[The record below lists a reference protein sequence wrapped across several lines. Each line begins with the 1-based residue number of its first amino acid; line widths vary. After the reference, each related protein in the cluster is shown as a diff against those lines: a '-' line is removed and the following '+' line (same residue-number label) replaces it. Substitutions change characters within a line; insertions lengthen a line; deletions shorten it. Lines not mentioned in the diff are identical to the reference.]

1 MRKLAGEPI
10 GLWRQNRRRARGSAT
25 APTAVFRNWYSGTPR
40 KTAPVLSDKASHLTV
55 SNESSEI
62 LCAREVAR

>member
-1 MRKLAGEPI
+1 LASGGKTGVE
-10 GLWRQNRRRARGSAT
+10 RAGALHR
-25 APTAVFRNWYSGTPR
+25 PTAVFRNWYSGTWR

>member
-1 MRKLAGEPI
+1 VNPLASGGKTGVERV
-10 GLWRQNRRRARGSAT
+10 GALQR
-25 APTAVFRNWYSGTPR
+25 PTAVFRNWYSGTSR
-40 KTAPVLSDKASHLTV
+40 KTAPVLSDKASHLTI

>member
-1 MRKLAGEPI
+1 MNPLPSGGKTGVERAGA
-10 GLWRQNRRRARGSAT
+10 LQR
-25 APTAVFRNWYSGTPR
+25 PTAVFRNWNSGTSR
-40 KTAPVLSDKASHLTV
+40 ETAPVLSDKAGHLAV

>member
-1 MRKLAGEPI
+1 VNPLASGDKTGVERVGALQRP
-10 GLWRQNRRRARGSAT
+10 
-25 APTAVFRNWYSGTPR
+25 PFRNWYSGTSR